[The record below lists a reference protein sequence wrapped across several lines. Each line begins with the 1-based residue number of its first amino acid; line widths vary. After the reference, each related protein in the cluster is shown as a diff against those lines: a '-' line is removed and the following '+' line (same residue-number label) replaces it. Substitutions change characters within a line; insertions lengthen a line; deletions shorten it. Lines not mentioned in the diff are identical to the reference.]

1 MGPTGSPPKKFV
13 GTNCRSPAFLFF
25 RALFPRP
32 FGVDSMGVGWML
44 LASAGMAI
52 LADLPKP
59 SRASELRRMM
69 ASPEWKE
76 AVKDGSLL

>member
-1 MGPTGSPPKKFV
+1 MGQAPAPGRQLTTNFFV
-13 GTNCRSPAFLFF
+13 SFF
-25 RALFPRP
+25 FTTHCP
-32 FGVDSMGVGWML
+32 FGVGVTMRVGWML
-44 LASAGMAI
+44 LVSAGLAI

-76 AVKDGSLL
+76 AVQDG

>member
-1 MGPTGSPPKKFV
+1 M
-13 GTNCRSPAFLFF
+13 R
-25 RALFPRP
+25 
-32 FGVDSMGVGWML
+32 VGWML
-44 LASAGMAI
+44 LVSAGMAI